1 METPLEVA
9 TYVAT
14 AARDGRFAALERLFA
29 PPLRAVA
36 SADIVEAA
44 WTAEVDRIG
53 SVTSIG
59 GPVSEPM
66 DGGLT
71 RVSVSVSG
79 DRGSLTL
86 IMSVDS
92 DGLLNGLRLDPA
104 TTVEWTPPAY
114 ADPAAFTEHEVTL
127 EGGIH
132 AVQGTLSLP
141 GDRSPAVILLSGGGP
156 FDRDET
162 SGANKPLKDLAWG
175 LASKGIAVLRFDKVT
190 AGRPDLT
197 SRAGFTANDEYLP
210 HTLAAIDVLRQ
221 HPAVDPDRI
230 FLVGHSMGGKLAPRI
245 AAASPHVAGLAIL
258 AGDTQPMHQAAI
270 RVAKYLASTHPSAA
284 ATAFVQLLTRQ
295 AENVESPTLS
305 ESTPA
310 ADLPFG
316 FSGSYWLDLR
326 EYDPVATAAA
336 LDRPILILQGGR
348 DYQVTVADDLIAWQT
363 GLAHHPK
370 TTIRVYEADNHLF
383 FTGTG
388 PSTIAD
394 YATAQHVDPAVINDI
409 AGWINNT
416 AGQ

>member
-1 METPLEVA
+1 M
-9 TYVAT
+9 YVAT
-14 AARDGRFAALERLFA
+14 AAREGRFVAIEKLFA
-29 PPLRAVA
+29 PPLRAVV
-36 SADIVEAA
+36 SADAVEAA
-44 WTAEVDRIG
+44 WTAEVGRIG

-71 RVSVSVSG
+71 RVRVPVTCE
-79 DRGSLTL
+79 RGSLTL

-92 DGLLNGLRLDPA
+92 EGLLNGLRLDPGA
-104 TTVEWTPPAY
+104 TVEWTPPAY
-114 ADPAAFTEHEVTL
+114 ADPASFTEYEVTL

-162 SGANKPLKDLAWG
+162 SGPNKPLKDLAWG

-190 AGRPDLT
+190 ASRPDLT
-197 SRAGFTANDEYLP
+197 SHAGFTATAEYLP
-210 HTLAAIDVLRQ
+210 HTLAAIDVLRR
-221 HPAVDPDRI
+221 HPTVDPDRI

-245 AAASPHVAGLAIL
+245 AAVSPYVAGLAIL
-258 AGDTQPMHQAAI
+258 AGDTQPMQQAAI
-270 RVAKYLASTHPSAA
+270 RVAKYLASTQPSKAA
-284 ATAFVQLLTRQ
+284 DAFVETLIRQ
-295 AENVESPTLS
+295 AKNVESPDLS
-305 ESTPA
+305 ESTPP

-348 DYQVTVADDLIAWQT
+348 DYQVTTTDDLINWQT
-363 GLAHHPK
+363 GLAHRPDV
-370 TTIRVYEADNHLF
+370 TIHIHEADNHLF
-383 FTGTG
+383 FAGAA
-388 PSTIAD
+388 PSTMAD
-394 YATAQHVDPAVINDI
+394 YTTAQHVDPAVVDDI
-409 AGWINNT
+409 TSWINST
-416 AGQ
+416 AEAQAKQA